1 VLVSTTNFW
10 AKKSKRSDDE
20 HEKRLMTTS
29 LILVLPF
36 RFVVNIVELLMVEH
50 VSLRLHFQ
58 FARKTANWDSI
69 YDVEEFVR
77 DCHAKIEDE
86 VVFPKLQKSLKDPD
100 RENHL
105 KNLSRLE
112 ADHRLIGTI
121 GEQIR
126 LRTTQGTDLE
136 TLRKRILLYA
146 TTVESHNAS
155 EESLIFPY
163 WNESG
168 DDLNEV
174 IPSAMRI
181 VREYGLNRY
190 FQITGISERLLELVT

>member
-1 VLVSTTNFW
+1 
-10 AKKSKRSDDE
+10 
-20 HEKRLMTTS
+20 
-29 LILVLPF
+29 
-36 RFVVNIVELLMVEH
+36 MVEH

-69 YDVEEFVR
+69 YEVEEFVR
-77 DCHAKIEDE
+77 DCHARVEDE
-86 VVFPKLQKSLKDPD
+86 VVFPKLQESLKDPD

-105 KNLSRLE
+105 RNLSRLE

-126 LRTTQGTDLE
+126 LRTEQGTDME

-155 EESLIFPY
+155 EESLNFTY
-163 WNESG
+163 LKES
-168 DDLNEV
+168 DDNQNEV
-174 IPSAMRI
+174 IPSAMKI

-190 FQITGISERLLELVT
+190 FQLTGISEKLLELVT